1 MDSVKTEYNRIPQP
15 GMSRQEMRKEI
26 DILKTALRDQMSMYA
41 TCRDLLDKA
50 EKDIKLY
57 VSIITIQTM
66 IFILGAITIGTVI
79 FN

>member
-1 MDSVKTEYNRIPQP
+1 MDPVKTEYNRFTQP

-57 VSIITIQTM
+57 VWIITIQTM
-66 IFILGAITIGTVI
+66 IFILGAVTIATI
-79 FN
+79 LF